1 MIVSNSKKYF
11 NSIISVKNLDCLRLS
26 DGGSEKYYGGSQMW
40 YPIRKK
46 KYSGCGPTN
55 CSNLFWYLA
64 MTRKE
69 CKNFILHDVATK
81 NNFIKLMNEVWN
93 YVTPRRRG
101 VDTLE
106 IFTEGAEGY
115 ARKRGIPIKC
125 RKLAIS
131 VSKKRRPSNTEM
143 FDFLEKAFSDDLPVA
158 FLNLSSGLAKNLD
171 RWHWVTIVSA
181 NKMLGTVTIYD
192 QGKKS
197 DVNLTIWRNSTV
209 LGGGFVVI
217 EPVI

>member
-1 MIVSNSKKYF
+1 MANNQTYIHNTVS
-11 NSIISVKNLDCLRLS
+11 IKNPELLRIS
-26 DGGSEKYYGGSQMW
+26 DGGSIKYFGGDQLW

-64 MTRKE
+64 MTRKD
-69 CKNFILHDVATK
+69 CRQYIFHDVATK
-81 NNFIKLMNEVWN
+81 NNFIHLMNEVWN

-101 VDTLE
+101 VDTLD

-115 ARKRGIPIKC
+115 ADARGIPINC
-125 RKLAIS
+125 RKLEIPI
-131 VSKKRRPSNTEM
+131 SKKKRPSNTEM
-143 FDFLEKAFSDDLPVA
+143 FDFLEKSLNDDLPIA

-171 RWHWVTIVSA
+171 RWHWVTIVSI

-192 QGKKS
+192 QGKKH
-197 DVNLTIWRNSTV
+197 DINLTIWRNTTV
-209 LGGGFVVI
+209 LGGGFVAI
-217 EPVI
+217 EPM